1 MNDKYLTVTAITRYL
16 KHKFEIDDNLKTVYL
31 KGEISNFKAHTTGH
45 LYFSL
50 KDETSKINAIMFRNN
65 AQNLT
70 FEPKEGMKVTVT
82 GSIRIYEASGG
93 YQIYVT
99 KMEEDGLGNLYLEF
113 LKRKEQLE
121 KEGLFDPKY
130 KKPIPKYPKKI
141 GIVTAKTGAAIRDIL
156 STIERRYPLCETYLF
171 PALVQGENAAI
182 DIKNKIEQ
190 ASTYDFDLL
199 IVGRGGGSFEDLNA
213 FNDEGVARAIF
224 ASEIPIISAVGHEI
238 DFTIADFVADLRAP
252 TPTGAA
258 EMAVPNLLDI
268 KGNLAQYTI
277 RSKEAIQKKLKI
289 LKLKLEKCKDSFL
302 VKNPELLFQN
312 QRQTLDLNQEKC
324 FRLIQDKLQ
333 NMRNILAR
341 YQMNYIINN
350 PQVLY
355 EKQRKQ
361 WLTLTEKLELV
372 NPLSILKKG
381 YSLTYKED
389 TILKSIKNV
398 KKDDLITIKL
408 TDGSIKCTVKEKLK
422 KERN

>member
-1 MNDKYLTVTAITRYL
+1 
-16 KHKFEIDDNLKTVYL
+16 
-31 KGEISNFKAHTTGH
+31 
-45 LYFSL
+45 
-50 KDETSKINAIMFRNN
+50 
-65 AQNLT
+65 
-70 FEPKEGMKVTVT
+70 
-82 GSIRIYEASGG
+82 
-93 YQIYVT
+93 
-99 KMEEDGLGNLYLEF
+99 
-113 LKRKEQLE
+113 
-121 KEGLFDPKY
+121 
-130 KKPIPKYPKKI
+130 
-141 GIVTAKTGAAIRDIL
+141 
-156 STIERRYPLCETYLF
+156 
-171 PALVQGENAAI
+171 
-182 DIKNKIEQ
+182 
-190 ASTYDFDLL
+190 
-199 IVGRGGGSFEDLNA
+199 
-213 FNDEGVARAIF
+213 
-224 ASEIPIISAVGHEI
+224 
-238 DFTIADFVADLRAP
+238 
-252 TPTGAA
+252 
-258 EMAVPNLLDI
+258 MAVPNLLDI